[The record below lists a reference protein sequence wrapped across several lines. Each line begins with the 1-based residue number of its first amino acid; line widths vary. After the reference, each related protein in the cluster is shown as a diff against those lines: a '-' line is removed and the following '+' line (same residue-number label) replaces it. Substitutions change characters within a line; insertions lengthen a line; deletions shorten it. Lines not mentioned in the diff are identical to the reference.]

1 MYNSVYDPKYT
12 IMEVSLMD
20 NESKQRADEIV
31 AQIKELVKKG
41 NIARIMVKRGADT
54 VLNIPLNVGIGGTVL
69 GLTAA
74 PWALI
79 ATAVATLG
87 FDCRIELEKTDGEI
101 VELFSREV
109 GQKAVDLG
117 DAVVEEVKERF
128 NKKD

>member
-1 MYNSVYDPKYT
+1 
-12 IMEVSLMD
+12 MD

-31 AQIKELVKKG
+31 ARIKEPVKQG
-41 NIARIMVKRGADT
+41 HIARILVKRGEDT
-54 VLNIPLNVGIGGTVL
+54 VLNIPRNGGIVGTVL

-87 FDCRIELEKTDGEI
+87 FDCRIELVKTDGGTI
-101 VELFSREV
+101 ELFSREV

-117 DAVVEEVKERF
+117 SAVVDEVKERIH
-128 NKKD
+128 KD

>member
-1 MYNSVYDPKYT
+1 
-12 IMEVSLMD
+12 MD

-31 AQIKELVKKG
+31 EQIKELVKKG
-41 NIARIMVKRGADT
+41 NIARILVKRGEDT
-54 VLNIPLNVGIGGTVL
+54 VLNIPLNVGIVGTIL

-79 ATAVATLG
+79 ASAIATLG

-117 DAVVEEVKERF
+117 DAVVEEVRERF
-128 NKKD
+128 RK

>member
-1 MYNSVYDPKYT
+1 
-12 IMEVSLMD
+12 MEND
-20 NESKQRADEIV
+20 NKQRAEEIV

-41 NIARIMVKRGADT
+41 NVARILVKREGDT
-54 VLNIPLNVGIGGTVL
+54 VLNIPLNVGIVGTVL

-87 FDCRIELEKTDGEI
+87 FDCKIELEKTDGEI
-101 VELFSREV
+101 VEIFSRDV

-117 DAVVEEVKERF
+117 SAVVDEVKDRF
-128 NKKD
+128 HKD